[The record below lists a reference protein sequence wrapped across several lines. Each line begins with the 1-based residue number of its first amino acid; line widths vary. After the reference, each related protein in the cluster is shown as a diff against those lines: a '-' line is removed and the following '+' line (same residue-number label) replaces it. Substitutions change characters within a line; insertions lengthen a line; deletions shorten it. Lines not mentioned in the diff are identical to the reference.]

1 MVRVLLVEDDVDI
14 ASPLLRA
21 LKREDYEVTHVING
35 RDALRAAENC
45 EVVILDL
52 GLPGIDGLDVCRQIR
67 ANGLSVPIIV
77 LSARAEELD
86 LVIGLDAGAD
96 DYVSK
101 PFRTSEL
108 LARIRASLR
117 RNAVASVLSFSNIT
131 IETATHIAYYLDEIL
146 ILTPKEYELLAILVK
161 NAPNVVS
168 RELILKDVWQTD
180 WFGASKT
187 IDMHISTLRKKLE
200 AAGAHKDIISTVRG
214 VGFRCA
220 KEL

>member
-14 ASPLLRA
+14 AGPLLRA
-21 LKREDYEVTHVING
+21 LKREDYEVVHVING
-35 RDALRAAENC
+35 KDAVRAAQNC

-52 GLPGIDGLDVCRQIR
+52 GLPGLDGLDVCRQLR
-67 ANGLSVPIIV
+67 STGSTVPIIV

-86 LVIGLDAGAD
+86 LIIGLDAGAD
-96 DYVSK
+96 DYVTK

-108 LARIRASLR
+108 LARIRAAIR
-117 RNAVASVLSFSNIT
+117 RSAVATVLSFDDLT
-131 IETATHIAYYLDEIL
+131 VDTATHVAHYGDELL
-146 ILTPKEYELLAILVK
+146 ILTPKEYELLVMLVK
-161 NAPNVVS
+161 HAPHVVT
-168 RELILKDVWQTD
+168 REQILKDVWQTD

-200 AAGAHKDIISTVRG
+200 VAGSHKDLIATVRG

-220 KEL
+220 KE